1 MVKKKKYGRE
11 VDIWSFGI
19 TVIEM
24 IHGEP
29 PYCNED
35 PLIIFDLIVKN
46 WKPNIKE
53 KDKMSLVIQD
63 FLYKC
68 LEVDIQK
75 RYTASELLKR
85 EAKQGPCELSSLIS
99 NWRKDS

>member
-75 RYTASELLKR
+75 RYTASELLKNCGKAL
-85 EAKQGPCELSSLIS
+85 EQSQK
-99 NWRKDS
+99 